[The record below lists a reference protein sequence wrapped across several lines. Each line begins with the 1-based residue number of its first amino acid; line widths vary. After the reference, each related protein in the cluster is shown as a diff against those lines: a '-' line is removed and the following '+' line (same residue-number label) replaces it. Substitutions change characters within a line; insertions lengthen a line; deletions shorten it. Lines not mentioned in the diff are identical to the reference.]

1 MRRIRA
7 SAAGDRRGNGAIL
20 KKQNNA
26 NKAGKGVEE
35 ALAAFMRVL
44 RWDFDQHVK
53 AGPSIYKGQIQ
64 VVDFVI
70 RNLKDFLPGLIVES
84 RWQSKHGTV
93 DQKFPYLQKSL
104 ETCAMPSIVIVS
116 GGGCRSGALA
126 WLKEQCDDHSARC
139 LQPG

>member
-1 MRRIRA
+1 MPQMM
-7 SAAGDRRGNGAIL
+7 NM

-26 NKAGKGVEE
+26 NKAGRGVEE

-44 RWDFDQHVK
+44 RWDFNQHVK
-53 AGPSIYKGQIQ
+53 TGPSIYKGQIQ

-104 ETCAMPSIVIVS
+104 EACAMPSIVIVS
-116 GGGCRSGALA
+116 GAVWRSGALA
-126 WLKEQCDDHSARC
+126 WL
-139 LQPG
+139 